1 MGQHVT
7 GNNTD
12 NCSIMG
18 RKISS
23 FSICLKDTDI
33 LPKMNAV
40 VYNGQQYSTDNITA
54 SGLQMKNEH
63 LVLLTQ
69 LCR

>member
-1 MGQHVT
+1 
-7 GNNTD
+7 
-12 NCSIMG
+12 MG